1 MQTEFASVPQQW
13 SVGETID
20 YLRETKDLPNEFVI
34 IFIVNENNSRLSS
47 SSRVLTASKRN
58 KDERYYD

>member
-20 YLRETKDLPNEFVI
+20 YLRETKNLPNEFVL
-34 IFIVNENNSRLSS
+34 IFIVNENNNQS
-47 SSRVLTASKRN
+47 AP
-58 KDERYYD
+58 